1 MNHLVLGSE
10 GQIGRHLVNYLKKV
24 NEEFIEFDIRRTPT
38 EDLRIYDNELLI
50 KKIKECDI
58 VHFLAFDVGGSEYMK
73 KYQDSY
79 DFIASNIK
87 IMNTVFDAL
96 KHYNKP
102 FIFASSQMSNM
113 LHSTYGVLKSVGE
126 CYTRALNGAIV
137 KFWNVYGY
145 ERDPEK
151 THVITDFI
159 EMAKNEG
166 KITMKTDGQEERQFL
181 YGDDCAECLFILS
194 KMHNEIDRSKA
205 LHITSFEW
213 TKIIDVATI
222 ISAEF
227 NNCPILPSTKRDD
240 LQRNI
245 KNEPDDYIL
254 NFWKPKTKLKQGIK
268 NVIEMMPW
276 SRDWQKD
283 KT

>member
-1 MNHLVLGSE
+1 MKHLILGSE
-10 GQIGRHLVNYLKKV
+10 GQIGRHLVNYFKKID
-24 NEEFIEFDIRRTPT
+24 EEFIEFDIRRTTT

-50 KKIKECDI
+50 KEIKECDI

-79 DFIASNIK
+79 DFIANNIK

-113 LHSTYGVLKSVGE
+113 LHSTYGILKAVGE
-126 CYTRALNGAIV
+126 SYTRALNGVIV

-145 ERDPEK
+145 ENDPEK

-181 YGDDCAECLFILS
+181 YGDDCAECLLILS
-194 KMHNEIDRSKA
+194 KMYDEIDRGKA

-213 TKIIDVATI
+213 TKIIDIANI
-222 ISAEF
+222 ISSEF
-227 NNCPILPSTKRDD
+227 NNCPIRPSTKKDNVQRD
-240 LQRNI
+240 I
-245 KNEPDDYIL
+245 KNEPDEYIL
-254 NFWKPKTKLKQGIK
+254 KFWKTKTKLKKGIK
-268 NVIEMMPW
+268 SIIDMMM
-276 SRDWQKD
+276 
-283 KT
+283 